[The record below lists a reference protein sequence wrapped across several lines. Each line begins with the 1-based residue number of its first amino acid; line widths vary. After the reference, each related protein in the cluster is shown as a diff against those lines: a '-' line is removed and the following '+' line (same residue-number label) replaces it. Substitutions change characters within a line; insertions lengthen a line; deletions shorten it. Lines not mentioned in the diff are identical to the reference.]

1 MVRAATDSKG
11 DIVLG
16 IPFDM
21 RAIST
26 PNNETLLYTVA
37 YYSNEVNKSSKDT
50 DFPAGSLNGK
60 HTIYVRS

>member
-16 IPFDM
+16 IPFEM
-21 RAIST
+21 RTVNT
-26 PNNETLLYTVA
+26 PNNETLVYTVA
-37 YYSNEVNKSSKDT
+37 YYSKEVSKLSKDT
-50 DFPAGSLNGK
+50 DFPTDSLNGK